1 MVGEGEKGE
10 GEEKGLEGGDGEK
23 SEVSESENDLVV
35 GVRVRGWSG
44 DSIGLGGKFGL
55 RGK

>member
-1 MVGEGEKGE
+1 MEERWERK
-10 GEEKGLEGGDGEK
+10 EKGLEGGDGEK

-35 GVRVRGWSG
+35 GVQVRGWSG

-55 RGK
+55 SGT

>member
-1 MVGEGEKGE
+1 MVGEKEKGE

-23 SEVSESENDLVV
+23 SEVSVSENDLVV

-55 RGK
+55 SGT